1 MRNLFLTIAM
11 TASLMFTLIS
21 CSSIPKKSVEK
32 HPPAEQIYPETKL
45 SQIFYEA
52 SREHGDK
59 SGFILLRDGDRAF
72 HERVF
77 LADIAEHTIDAQYY
91 IWNSD
96 TIGKSLMRRLVQSAD
111 RGVRVRL
118 LLDDFCVSERSDKLL
133 VINSHPNIDVRV
145 YNPFVK
151 RSGAAKWLNFAVD
164 FDRLNRRMH
173 NKTYIVDGTAA
184 IVGGRNIGDEYFG
197 QNTHINFRDL
207 DLFTVGPV
215 VKQVSESFQEYWDSP
230 WAIAIDEMVS
240 SDADQSYVSQLQ
252 DFQDDTPSEPAQVI
266 FPGTIAAPDTHFN
279 NSLRELVWAPAT
291 FVHDEP
297 GGDDDQAYSDEPKRV
312 AKHLLQLVENSQQEI
327 LIESAYFVLS
337 ESTLDLVN
345 QLRSRGVRVRALT
358 NSMTSNDVLP
368 NHASYAMVRKDM
380 LEHGIE
386 LFELRP
392 DAESCLE
399 ILGNKEYCDEDSF
412 LSLHAKSAV
421 FDRKTVYIGS
431 LNFNLRSAYLNTEV
445 GMFIDSP
452 VLADKLTRQIE
463 LNMKRVNSWQAMV
476 EDDMVLWVT
485 DRNGNEER
493 SQHEPQTSWME
504 RVKEGFLMVLPGA
517 QYY

>member
-1 MRNLFLTIAM
+1 MRKLFLTLAM
-11 TASLMFTLIS
+11 TASLAVTLMS
-21 CSSIPKKSVEK
+21 CSSIPKKSVEI

-45 SQIFYEA
+45 SLIFNEA
-52 SREHGDK
+52 AREHGDK
-59 SGFILLRDGDRAF
+59 SGFILLRNGKRAF
-72 HERVF
+72 QERVY
-77 LADIAEHTIDAQYY
+77 LADIAEHSIDAQYY

-111 RGVRVRL
+111 RGVLIRL

-151 RSGAAKWLNFAVD
+151 RSGAAKWINFAFD

-184 IVGGRNIGDEYFG
+184 IVGGRNIGDEYFD
-197 QNTHINFRDL
+197 QNIQINFRDL
-207 DLFTVGPV
+207 DLFTIGPV
-215 VKQVSESFQEYWDSP
+215 VKQVSESFQYYWDSP

-252 DFQDDTPSEPAQVI
+252 EFQNDAPSEPSHVI
-266 FPGTIAAPDTHFN
+266 LPGKIAAPDTHFN

-291 FVHDEP
+291 FVHDRP
-297 GGDDDQAYSDEPKRV
+297 GGIDDQAYSDEPKRV

-337 ESTLDLVN
+337 ESTMNLVN
-345 QLRSRGVRVRALT
+345 QLRTRGVRIRALT

-392 DAESCLE
+392 DAESCIE
-399 ILGNKEYCDEDSF
+399 ILGSKEYCDEDSF

-421 FDRKTVYIGS
+421 FDRKIIYIGS

-445 GMFIDSP
+445 GMFIESP

-476 EDDMVLWVT
+476 EDDKVFWVT
-485 DRNGNEER
+485 ERNGKEER
-493 SQHEPQTSWME
+493 SQHEPQTSWIE
-504 RVKEGFLMVLPGA
+504 RAKEGFFMVLPGA

>member
-1 MRNLFLTIAM
+1 MKKLFLTLAM
-11 TASLMFTLIS
+11 TASLAVTLIS
-21 CSSIPKKSVEK
+21 CSSIPKKSVEI

-45 SQIFYEA
+45 SLIFNEA
-52 SREHGDK
+52 AREHGDK
-59 SGFILLRDGDRAF
+59 SGFILLRNGKRAF
-72 HERVF
+72 QERVY
-77 LADIAEHTIDAQYY
+77 LADIAEHSIDAQYY

-111 RGVRVRL
+111 RGVLVRL

-151 RSGAAKWLNFAVD
+151 RSGAAKWLNFAFD

-184 IVGGRNIGDEYFG
+184 IVGGRNIGDEYFD

-207 DLFTVGPV
+207 DLFTIGPV
-215 VKQVSESFQEYWDSP
+215 VKPVSESFQDYWDSP
-230 WAIAIDEMVS
+230 WAIPIDEMVS
-240 SDADQSYVSQLQ
+240 SDADQSYVIQLQ
-252 DFQDDTPSEPAQVI
+252 EFQNDAPSEPSQVI
-266 FPGTIAAPDTHFN
+266 LPSKIAALDTHFN

-291 FVHDEP
+291 FVHDRP
-297 GGDDDQAYSDEPKRV
+297 GGIDDQAYSDEPKRV

-337 ESTLDLVN
+337 ESTMDLVN
-345 QLRSRGVRVRALT
+345 QLRTRGVRIRALT

-399 ILGNKEYCDEDSF
+399 ILGSKEYCDEDSF

-421 FDRKTVYIGS
+421 FDRKTIYIGS

-445 GMFIDSP
+445 GMFIESP

-476 EDDMVLWVT
+476 EDDEVFWVT

-493 SQHEPQTSWME
+493 SQHEPQTSWIE
-504 RVKEGFLMVLPGA
+504 RAKEGFLMVLPGA